1 VPSEKRARKRAQRE
15 AKLAALERQRKR
27 RAGVRR
33 TITIV
38 VVLAVAVAVYF
49 AITSGSKKKPARATH
64 PTTTTTTTLPPG
76 AVPTTTTVKLAGYTT
91 SKDCPSNFKATLKKP
106 KWSSPPPMIIDPT
119 KSYSATVYTDIG
131 SFTIALDAAAAPKT
145 VNNFVFL
152 AENHYYDCE
161 VFHRVVV
168 GFMDQV
174 GSPDYDGTEG
184 PGYQFANENVPTN
197 GYVSGDV
204 AMANAGANTNNSQFF
219 VLVSSYS
226 NDDYSLFGQVTSGM
240 SVAQKI
246 NSEGGTTEGGIPTKL
261 HRILSVVISES

>member
-1 VPSEKRARKRAQRE
+1 M
-15 AKLAALERQRKR
+15 AALERQRKR

-38 VVLAVAVAVYF
+38 VLLAILVGIYF
-49 AITSGSKKKPARATH
+49 AVRSGGKKKPARATH
-64 PTTTTTTTLPPG
+64 STTTTTTTTLPPG
-76 AVPTTTTVKLAGYTT
+76 AVSTTTTVKLAGYTT

-119 KSYSATVYTDIG
+119 KSYSATVYTDVG

-152 AENHYYDCE
+152 AENHYYDCDA
-161 VFHRVVV
+161 FHRVIV
-168 GFMDQV
+168 GFMDQA
-174 GSPDYDGTEG
+174 GNPDFNGTGG
-184 PGYQFANENVPTN
+184 PGFHFANENVPTN

-204 AMANAGANTNNSQFF
+204 AMANAGANTNNGEFF

-226 NDDYSLFGQVTSGM
+226 NDNYSLFGQVTSGM

-246 NSEGGTTEGGIPTKL
+246 NSEGGSTNAGIPTAL